1 VTAPKSPSVEL
12 LEYRA
17 LLRSMP
23 NTGCFGA
30 PPGKLLASSVR
41 NWRKWVPERFLA
53 NYDER
58 FPCGAGDEFVQ
69 PVGGWNAKPLE

>member
-1 VTAPKSPSVEL
+1 MTAPKSPSVEL

-53 NYDER
+53 DYDEQ
-58 FPCGAGDEFVQ
+58 FPCTPDGEFVL
-69 PVGGWNAKPLE
+69 PVGGLRDKPLE